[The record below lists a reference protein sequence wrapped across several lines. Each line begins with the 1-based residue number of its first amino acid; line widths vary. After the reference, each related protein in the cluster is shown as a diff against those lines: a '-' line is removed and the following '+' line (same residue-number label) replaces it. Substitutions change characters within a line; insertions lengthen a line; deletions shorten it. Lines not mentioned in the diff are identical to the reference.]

1 MARNI
6 LQPFLKLKKQNALK
20 KKKKKLRYSVNSVNG
35 INMNLLAMYHFDRN
49 NLLQEDSPYII

>member
-20 KKKKKLRYSVNSVNG
+20 KKKKKVEILCKLSKWDKYEFISYVS
-35 INMNLLAMYHFDRN
+35 FW
-49 NLLQEDSPYII
+49 QEQPAARR